1 MLDKSI
7 SEAIKDVN
15 ILTNSIIAN
24 LATVLKPS
32 IKTKVLSSFLTKNVK
47 ILSFFFVLKFDFTV

>member
-47 ILSFFFVLKFDFTV
+47 ILSLFFLF

>member
-15 ILTNSIIAN
+15 ILTNGIIVN

-47 ILSFFFVLKFDFTV
+47 NFLLFFCS

>member
-15 ILTNSIIAN
+15 ILTNGIMIN

-47 ILSFFFVLKFDFTV
+47 TIFLLW